1 MIRIGVTGTD
11 TGVGK
16 TFVST
21 VLLRLMRARGL
32 RVAAMK
38 PVETGVG
45 PATRAATARA
55 CATRPAA
62 ATRWSRCG
70 RCC

>member
-1 MIRIGVTGTD
+1 MDNVYQVIGQIPGDAMIRLGVTGTD

-21 VLLRLMRARGL
+21 VLLRLMRARGM

-38 PVETGVG
+38 PVETGVSPG
-45 PATRAATARA
+45 D
-55 CATRPAA
+55 
-62 ATRWSRCG
+62 
-70 RCC
+70 